1 MPRSAPQSV
10 SCAPLPHPG
19 RRDFPSPVG
28 NEDLSRRDLPKRGAG
43 LSRGVHAP
51 VPSAV
56 CRGVRRVQR
65 FLPTTGGFI
74 MPPRP
79 RRASRPSSPRAPLLQ
94 ERYPLSSLNMGPCA
108 DPDAPRLHFSFRPYR
123 RRPRRLR
130 HPRLVIGTVPT
141 FGPALLSWSAASPA
155 PAARQV
161 RVTSSF
167 PPDDIG
173 LRHRV
178 RGSASATPHKQLHVG
193 RRFRG
198 GRHSIMLRPSSSL
211 ALLAV
216 QTALRGPRGLVSSS
230 LLPIRYLL
238 GSRVCYPADWPIA
251 GAGLSPARRAA
262 SSAAPHGSPAR
273 FTPRV
278 MWPIK
283 LEALSAMVCS

>member
-1 MPRSAPQSV
+1 MSPFPAPARSNRACGFPGWVGHRRGAGGQRGVAVTGPSSGAKAGASFRASV
-10 SCAPLPHPG
+10 RFLRPPLPHPG

-28 NEDLSRRDLPKRGAG
+28 NEDLSRRDLPKRGTG

-161 RVTSSF
+161 HVTSSF
-167 PPDDIG
+167 P
-173 LRHRV
+173 
-178 RGSASATPHKQLHVG
+178 
-193 RRFRG
+193 
-198 GRHSIMLRPSSSL
+198 
-211 ALLAV
+211 
-216 QTALRGPRGLVSSS
+216 
-230 LLPIRYLL
+230 
-238 GSRVCYPADWPIA
+238 
-251 GAGLSPARRAA
+251 
-262 SSAAPHGSPAR
+262 
-273 FTPRV
+273 
-278 MWPIK
+278 
-283 LEALSAMVCS
+283 